1 MKKLIV
7 LLSILL
13 VFVTGCTNVNTYDID
28 TIIEKVMKKNNT
40 LKNVSNEG
48 YSYYIPR
55 GYKFLNKTEYNAYLI
70 DQYNNKFYLYVDV
83 VSKYHNIK
91 KKFKVNK
98 NAYYSKEIKT
108 KDKFGYLEINEY
120 DNNYFIEAMYNYMK
134 IEAYVEKDKLN
145 NTLTD
150 ISLILSSVK
159 YNDKIL
165 DTIVGENKLNYKEEN
180 YSIFE
185 TKKKDS
191 DFLDYV
197 KEYDYEESE
206 IDEDNIKVEE
216 E

>member
-91 KKFKVNK
+91 KKYKVNK

>member
-91 KKFKVNK
+91 KKYKVNK

-134 IEAYVEKDKLN
+134 IEAYVEKDNLN